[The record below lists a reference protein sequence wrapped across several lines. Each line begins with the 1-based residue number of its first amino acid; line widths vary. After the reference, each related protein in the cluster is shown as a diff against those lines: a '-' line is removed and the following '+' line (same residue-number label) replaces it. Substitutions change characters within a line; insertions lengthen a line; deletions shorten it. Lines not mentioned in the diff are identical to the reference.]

1 MIQDLLRNIAP
12 CRTAAKSNANKD
24 QRCLYYH
31 TAELIVTIEENIGS
45 AHHMIEW
52 NVHIYPF
59 MWMEWQYAGAALV
72 MSVNVMWLRPYY

>member
-1 MIQDLLRNIAP
+1 MQIRISDVY
-12 CRTAAKSNANKD
+12 TETVKD
-24 QRCLYYH
+24 NMKLIY

-59 MWMEWQYAGAALV
+59 MWMEWQYAGGAV
-72 MSVNVMWLRPYY
+72 MMFVNVMWLRPYY